1 MTRTDAVG
9 DVVADELVRVVRAD
23 DGVTVSAAK
32 VESAPVAEESA
43 DRVRVYDGDAPVSTA
58 KDESAAVMLGSEDPL
73 ASVVVKVSSE
83 PVAEAAEASKVVLAP
98 ADKVG
103 YGPVIKLPSSPS
115 GSV

>member
-1 MTRTDAVG
+1 M
-9 DVVADELVRVVRAD
+9 
-23 DGVTVSAAK
+23 
-32 VESAPVAEESA
+32 
-43 DRVRVYDGDAPVSTA
+43 
-58 KDESAAVMLGSEDPL
+58 
-73 ASVVVKVSSE
+73 